1 MALPQP
7 SAATDLILVQD
18 GVAQL
23 PIIVFEDA
31 PPFTLRAA
39 NEMADYIEKISGAR
53 PAVIDGCPDPV
64 PEHAIWV
71 GYQPKLDELFPEID
85 FNFRNPEEILIV
97 CDGKN
102 LVIAGRDRWDPDHMI
117 IQLRGNWRLP
127 EHGQIMGLQMEYGTI
142 NAVYTFIQDYLNVR
156 WLWPGEIGEDI
167 LRSDT
172 IAVPVTRHRHYPR
185 FRGRSGIFT
194 RWSIN
199 STKPNV
205 NQNWLKYQRV
215 LLDSL
220 SIPGGH
226 GFSAWWDKYHAT
238 HPEYFA
244 LQPDGTRGGGEH
256 PYPSPKNVKMCKSN
270 PAVWEQWLDNVAEAL
285 EENPNLK
292 VFNASAG
299 DGFLSGYCIC
309 DNCRAWDNPQGVP
322 YTYSWRGISQEYV
335 AMTDR
340 QVTFANHLGRG
351 LKERFPGQDL
361 YVLIMAYGPSQPPPV
376 AAVPDDNVIVSGVF
390 SFHKRKWTGRVGNSD
405 LATLHKERFLAWGQ
419 IAPNFAWRPNL
430 GFGPLW
436 ARGLPD
442 VAPEAVME
450 DFRLVADNNVI
461 AIFFDMVWGHWATQ
475 GPHYYML
482 ARMAWDPYAD
492 GPAILDDYY
501 RRGFGPAADAVRA
514 YWELMAAAAAR
525 IIHEELPLPEVYT
538 AEFLNQ
544 AEAHLNR
551 AASLL
556 ANAPER
562 YRQRV
567 EFVRRGLDYTRLLL
581 AAQAQMALFRASGD
595 KDLDAEARARAIWV
609 DQIWPLV
616 TSKDFPAA
624 FEVIN
629 LRPGHQRA
637 MSGLYPADLDRRW

>member
-285 EENPNLK
+285 DENPNLK

-419 IAPNFAWRPNL
+419 IAPN
-430 GFGPLW
+430 
-436 ARGLPD
+436 
-442 VAPEAVME
+442 
-450 DFRLVADNNVI
+450 
-461 AIFFDMVWGHWATQ
+461 
-475 GPHYYML
+475 
-482 ARMAWDPYAD
+482 
-492 GPAILDDYY
+492 Y

-637 MSGLYPADLDRRW
+637 MGGLYPADLDRRW